1 MPGRESR
8 DLGKDD
14 TKSRGVYFAIVR
26 SSVPMILIP
35 RQSDKE
41 CIPSNQ
47 ATPTHLLYRVSY
59 FALQLSSIG
68 FVGLVLSL
76 VNAAMNIAQ
85 NVNSNNNDRFDNDE
99 ERKVQKY
106 H

>member
-1 MPGRESR
+1 M
-8 DLGKDD
+8 
-14 TKSRGVYFAIVR
+14 
-26 SSVPMILIP
+26 
-35 RQSDKE
+35 
-41 CIPSNQ
+41 
-47 ATPTHLLYRVSY
+47 
-59 FALQLSSIG
+59 
-68 FVGLVLSL
+68 GLVLSL